1 MSGGRLTTT
10 CKYKLRALK
19 SGVRHGQLKMRTSTA
34 LVDHHDLRSTNFK
47 ISSLQ
52 MLLEGTVVSGR
63 KVMMS

>member
-10 CKYKLRALK
+10 CKYNSRTLK
-19 SGVRHGQLKMRTSTA
+19 SGVRRGQLKMRTSTA
-34 LVDHHDLRSTNFK
+34 LVDRHDLCSTNLK
-47 ISSLQ
+47 IFSLL

>member
-10 CKYKLRALK
+10 CKYNSRTLK
-19 SGVRHGQLKMRTSTA
+19 SGVRRGQLEMRTSTA
-34 LVDHHDLRSTNFK
+34 LVDRHDLCSTNLK

-52 MLLEGTVVSGR
+52 MLLEGVVSGR